1 MGKRRLSL
9 NRKLFLRGTYKFTSS
24 IPQTWYSISSAEF
37 RFFASSI
44 IFLLKSGSNTCNALC
59 PLRPVHRLIGIF
71 PLHEVM
77 HKQEN
82 CALCN
87 ERAVFFTYNYI
98 LQIQS

>member
-1 MGKRRLSL
+1 MVA
-9 NRKLFLRGTYKFTSS
+9 F
-24 IPQTWYSISSAEF
+24 PYS
-37 RFFASSI
+37 
-44 IFLLKSGSNTCNALC
+44 
-59 PLRPVHRLIGIF
+59 LRPVHCLIGIF